1 MITGAGG
8 FIGSHLCDRFLN
20 LGYEVIGVDNFST
33 GSFDNL
39 KHIIKDHNFY
49 FLEKDICDGIKI
61 SGHLDYILHFASPAS
76 PPQYLKMPIET
87 LKVGSYGVY
96 NCLELARD
104 KSARILIAST
114 SEVYGD
120 PLEHPQKEEYFGNVN
135 PIGLR
140 SVYDE
145 AKRFQEAMAM
155 AYSRTYGVEVRIAR
169 IFNTYGERMRLDD
182 GRVLPSFIHQII
194 NGEDM
199 TIYGDGSQTRSF
211 CYVSDLLDGLYKLLI
226 SDYALPLNLGNP
238 EEITIESLAKEL
250 KELVGSGVNLSYHPL
265 PSDDPK
271 KRKPDISK
279 AIEILGWQP
288 KISRKEGIIK
298 TIEWFKKSQ
307 SNLKFSIQ

>member
-1 MITGAGG
+1 
-8 FIGSHLCDRFLN
+8 
-20 LGYEVIGVDNFST
+20 
-33 GSFDNL
+33 
-39 KHIIKDHNFY
+39 
-49 FLEKDICDGIKI
+49 
-61 SGHLDYILHFASPAS
+61 
-76 PPQYLKMPIET
+76 MPIET